1 MTSTRFNERPKWTEK
16 IYSGAILRCHTIFVL
31 RPLLLKTIKISR
43 ILREDEVSHGKVLTP
58 QDVPVQAK
66 LAYPYNNFIATKT
79 KKKYSASYPRN
90 LIDFELL

>member
-1 MTSTRFNERPKWTEK
+1 MDRENLQRGNSKMSHYFRPSSTIIKNDKN
-16 IYSGAILRCHTIFVL
+16 ILN
-31 RPLLLKTIKISR
+31 
-43 ILREDEVSHGKVLTP
+43 LREDEVSHGKVLTP